1 MSFADLPR
9 HQHVAERLI
18 TVTKAIKDL
27 EEQRQ
32 QLLDE
37 LDTLREL
44 GLVDPKFLWYNFAFS
59 WSAGRASYDYPDEV
73 TTLETQL
80 KALKE
85 TAIETGAATQRP
97 AKPFWTIRAPKA

>member
-1 MSFADLPR
+1 MSVADLQR

-18 TVTKAIKDL
+18 TVTKTIKDL

-37 LDTLREL
+37 LDTLREV
-44 GLVDPKFLWYNFAFS
+44 GLIDPKFSWDDFAFS
-59 WSAGRASYDYPDEV
+59 WSAGRTSYDYPDEI

-97 AKPFWTIRAPKA
+97 AKPFWTIRPPKA

>member
-1 MSFADLPR
+1 MPVADLTR

-18 TVTKAIKDL
+18 TVTKEIKGL
-27 EEQRQ
+27 EAQRQ

-37 LDTLREL
+37 LDTLREV
-44 GLVDPKFLWYNFAFS
+44 GLIDPKFSWDDFAFS

-73 TTLETQL
+73 ITLEAQL

-85 TAIETGAATQRP
+85 TAINTGKATAKP
-97 AKPFWTIRAPKA
+97 TKPFWTIRPPKP

>member
-1 MSFADLPR
+1 MSVADLTR
-9 HQHVAERLI
+9 AQHVAERLI
-18 TVTKAIKDL
+18 TVTKAVKEL

-37 LDTLREL
+37 LDTLREV
-44 GLVDPKFLWYNFAFS
+44 GLADPKFSWDDFAFS
-59 WSAGRASYDYPDEV
+59 WSAGRTSYDYPDEV
-73 TTLETQL
+73 TTLETHL

-97 AKPFWTIRAPKA
+97 TKPYWTIRAPKP